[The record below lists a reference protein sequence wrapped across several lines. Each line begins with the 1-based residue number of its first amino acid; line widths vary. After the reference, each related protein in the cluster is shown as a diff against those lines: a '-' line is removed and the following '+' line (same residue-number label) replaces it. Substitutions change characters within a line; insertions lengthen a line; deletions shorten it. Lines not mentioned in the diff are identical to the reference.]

1 MIEFWNLLKDD
12 AAVKAVND
20 RIKGLSSLAPNTEAL
35 VIATAFRQ
43 QPRNLVI
50 VKNNLYTAQ
59 QLFRKLTPLLQE
71 DVLIFNVEESL
82 RVEAIASTPTMY
94 ARQMETLADIVLNN
108 NPRVIITHPTALVR
122 YLPSVET
129 FRRHII
135 ELKNDQVIRMDQLKK
150 LLIESGY
157 RQASRVDQPLTFSM
171 RGDVVDVFTIQENY
185 PVRIEFFDDVI
196 DSIRFFDMSSQR
208 TIQPVRQIRIVPA
221 STLIYDEDF
230 EPVKQRIMKQFDRD
244 KGKTDF
250 SIELQ
255 GEVERDISY
264 LENHLFEHYLYRY
277 RCFFEGNAG
286 ILDYIDD
293 PDIVLSTEE
302 EIETNVR
309 RTLNETTEYIT
320 EMFRAGRSLAYFS
333 VYGDYHRLDRGDV
346 RREHESAVV
355 AVGHDYAADKTR
367 GNAPRSLERKLFFVF
382 FVGKLNI
389 ERPCETVAE
398 IRVEHQQFH
407 HHRTDGQFH
416 VAETGGEDREPFID
430 HQHQHR
436 AHEQETVDREK
447 TLEILP
453 LHTVEDGRL
462 LQQVAVFRPHQ
473 QQCQHQA
480 RPLRDQR
487 TYGHAAD
494 AQRRIE

>member
-108 NPRVIITHPTALVR
+108 KPRVIITHPTALVR

-185 PVRIEFFDDVI
+185 PV
-196 DSIRFFDMSSQR
+196 
-208 TIQPVRQIRIVPA
+208 
-221 STLIYDEDF
+221 
-230 EPVKQRIMKQFDRD
+230 
-244 KGKTDF
+244 
-250 SIELQ
+250 
-255 GEVERDISY
+255 
-264 LENHLFEHYLYRY
+264 
-277 RCFFEGNAG
+277 
-286 ILDYIDD
+286 
-293 PDIVLSTEE
+293 
-302 EIETNVR
+302 
-309 RTLNETTEYIT
+309 
-320 EMFRAGRSLAYFS
+320 
-333 VYGDYHRLDRGDV
+333 
-346 RREHESAVV
+346 
-355 AVGHDYAADKTR
+355 
-367 GNAPRSLERKLFFVF
+367 
-382 FVGKLNI
+382 
-389 ERPCETVAE
+389 
-398 IRVEHQQFH
+398 
-407 HHRTDGQFH
+407 
-416 VAETGGEDREPFID
+416 
-430 HQHQHR
+430 
-436 AHEQETVDREK
+436 
-447 TLEILP
+447 
-453 LHTVEDGRL
+453 
-462 LQQVAVFRPHQ
+462 
-473 QQCQHQA
+473 
-480 RPLRDQR
+480 
-487 TYGHAAD
+487 
-494 AQRRIE
+494 